1 MEERHSDK
9 KRQIY
14 TAAAGILLA
23 LALVCAGFA
32 WKAHREQSSAGEVY
46 EEIRDQ
52 AKSGTGQESSAQDP
66 VPTEPDNA
74 AESSAE
80 EPSVQIPVDFAAL
93 QSEYPD
99 IYAWIT
105 VPGTNIDYPVVQREG
120 DNAYYL
126 SHNAAG
132 EESPEGAIFTEDY
145 NTKTFE
151 DPNTVLYGHNM
162 KNGSMFQNLH
172 SYSDRQFF
180 DEHRD
185 AVVYLPDKILHY
197 RIFAAYLYDSRHL
210 LESFDFSDP
219 AVMENYLNS
228 IQSLR
233 DMNANIDTQIELDG
247 SDKVITLS
255 TCYQGRDDKRF
266 LVQAVLE
273 SIEQ

>member
-9 KRQIY
+9 RKRIY

-52 AKSGTGQESSAQDP
+52 AKSGTEQESSAQDP

>member
-9 KRQIY
+9 RKRIY

-32 WKAHREQSSAGEVY
+32 WKSHREQSSAGEVY

-52 AKSGTGQESSAQDP
+52 AKSETEQESSAQDP
-66 VPTEPDNA
+66 VPTEAENA

>member
-52 AKSGTGQESSAQDP
+52 AKSGTEQESSAQDP

-74 AESSAE
+74 AESSDE